1 MENDEKISIV
11 TTENPAVDLPVRQ
24 ALDAD
29 NSTNG
34 GMPPADRRVGGQPGN
49 KNGASRGGAWA
60 LNRGR
65 QKNLPVDRRTRSG
78 RVERMIQELLTAD
91 YGGPQKI
98 TTRQMILI
106 GLVSL
111 DCARLD
117 QHKRSRRLL
126 IRKKKEGAKARGIDP
141 RLVEHPKEI
150 AALDAYMQ
158 PVLTSL
164 RSSLQALGPEPEK
177 QQERLEDVLAKIA
190 KESEQE
196 GGVEVADEGN
206 NVQGPSTADD

>member
-1 MENDEKISIV
+1 METSPEITV
-11 TTENPAVDLPVRQ
+11 TTTGSSSPETPVMPVVDAEIAPV
-24 ALDAD
+24 
-29 NSTNG
+29 S
-34 GMPPADRRVGGQPGN
+34 GMSEARAKTRADRRPGGQPGN
-49 KNGASRGGAWA
+49 KNNQIRGGAWA

-78 RVERMIQELLTAD
+78 RVERFIQQWLTDD
-91 YGGPQKI
+91 YGGPEKL
-98 TTRQMILI
+98 TARQTILI
-106 GLVSL
+106 GLVAL

-150 AALDAYMQ
+150 AALDGYMQ

-164 RSSLQALGPEPEK
+164 RNNLIALGPEPER
-177 QQERLEDVLAKIA
+177 QQEKLEDILARIA
-190 KESEQE
+190 NEDHSEK
-196 GGVEVADEGN
+196 GD
-206 NVQGPSTADD
+206 